1 MHRIIS
7 AIAVA
12 ALFAVSPALAGGSME
27 EPAAK
32 KAPEA
37 NKTDTDSPPNAAGG
51 SASDGASTG
60 TSSSGNMQT
69 DGVGSPNPD
78 KSGKNTN
85 SDGSPGKNTSG
96 PDTGPRQ

>member
-1 MHRIIS
+1 MQRFLN
-7 AIAVA
+7 AIAIA
-12 ALFAVSPALAGGSME
+12 ALVFATPAIAGGSME
-27 EPAAK
+27 SPGDR
-32 KAPEA
+32 KAPET
-37 NKTDTDSPPNAAGG
+37 NKTDTDSPPHIGEDTGA
-51 SASDGASTG
+51 DGASTG

-85 SDGSPGKNTSG
+85 SDGSPGTNTAG